1 VVEKII
7 RTDIGNSIKV
17 REINSMKTYI
27 KTRDGLQMYAGLLLA
42 AGLGM
47 AQLPARAQTLT
58 TLHSFDAVV
67 GVSNKDGALPYA
79 ALVRSSNTLYGTT
92 YSGGKFGRGS
102 IFAVNVDGT
111 GFTNL
116 HSFSALVGPF
126 RTNADGAN
134 PWAAL
139 VLSGNTLYGTAE
151 EGGHPIKA
159 GAGTVYAINTD
170 GSGFTNLHS
179 FAISEGIQPAGAL
192 VLSGSTLYGTCA
204 TGTSN
209 NAGAI
214 FALNTDGS
222 GYTILHA
229 FTGSDGKQPMGGLV
243 LSGTN
248 LFGTTLIGGT
258 GASGTIFC
266 LGTNGAGFTNLHN
279 FTATVS
285 NTNSDG
291 AMPMNT
297 LTLSGNTL
305 YGGGHNGGAAGNG
318 VLFSINTDG
327 TGFTNFH
334 TFTALNTLSNV
345 DGAGPYGSLFLSGT
359 TLCGTAVTG
368 GSGTNG
374 TVFAVNPDG
383 SAFTVLYNFGSF
395 SAGTT
400 NSDGAAPMSSIVSD
414 DSVFGVTHV
423 GGSGGSGTV
432 FNLSLPSE

>member
-1 VVEKII
+1 M
-7 RTDIGNSIKV
+7 RTH
-17 REINSMKTYI
+17 I
-27 KTRDGLQMYAGLLLA
+27 KTRDGLYMYAGLLLA
-42 AGLGM
+42 AGL
-47 AQLPARAQTLT
+47 AVTQLPAAAQTLT

-79 ALVRSSNTLYGTT
+79 GLIRSSNTLYGTT
-92 YSGGKFGRGS
+92 YSGGKFGKGS

-179 FAISEGIQPAGAL
+179 FAISEGIQPGGSL
-192 VLSGSTLYGTCA
+192 VLSGNTLYGTCA
-204 TGTSN
+204 TGSSN
-209 NAGAI
+209 NFGTV

-258 GASGTIFC
+258 GSSGTIFC
-266 LGTNGAGFTNLHN
+266 LSTNGTGFTNLHI
-279 FTATVS
+279 FTAMVS

-297 LTLSGNTL
+297 LALSSNTL
-305 YGGGHNGGAAGNG
+305 YGTTYKGGAAGNG
-318 VLFSINTDG
+318 VLYSINTDG

-334 TFTALNTLSNV
+334 TFTAFNTLSNL
-345 DGAGPYGSLFLSGT
+345 DGANPYGTLFLSGT
-359 TLCGTAVTG
+359 NLYGTATAG

-374 TVFAVNPDG
+374 TVFSVNPDG
-383 SAFTVLYNFGSF
+383 SAFTVLYNFGRF
-395 SAGTT
+395 SAGLT
-400 NSDGAAPMSSIVSD
+400 NSDGAAPMSGMVSD
-414 DSVFGVTHV
+414 NTLFGVTHF
-423 GGSGGSGTV
+423 GGTGGSGTV
-432 FNLSLPSE
+432 FSLPLP